1 MRRSPPSCVLAL
13 LVCSCGSGNAASTGS
28 SDAASPQADS
38 APDASGAD
46 TSVDASAIDASAAVD
61 APADAPTPP
70 RDASSADG
78 GMPSCGVPFAAS
90 GPWCTPLPASP
101 PLASNSAAIVAN
113 IQTDETNNYG
123 TFAINTDSYSSPIYT
138 VAAGTPPTNWSFDDC
153 QNKGSL
159 PPDFAPVLM
168 NVPTEPGMVQ
178 SMGTDGEITIYDP
191 SADQEWEFWVAS
203 QTSQASGQ
211 WSACWGGTIQH
222 VSTNPGIFPSGLGAT
237 ASGLPLL
244 GFLIRIGELQA
255 GVIRHT
261 LDISTVR
268 TQAGVFS
275 WPANRTDGNTADAD
289 ILMEGQRVRLDP
301 TFDVTTLPNPA
312 ERTIAK
318 AMQDYGMILTDTSG
332 AVDIQ
337 AEDPRP
343 YMAAHNTT
351 TNPYDALFA
360 GAPSYSVLKDI
371 PLARLQVLAKD
382 YGM

>member
-1 MRRSPPSCVLAL
+1 MGTRCLLAL
-13 LVCSCGSGNAASTGS
+13 LVCSCGSGGAASTGS
-28 SDAASPQADS
+28 SDAASPPADS
-38 APDASGAD
+38 ALDASGG
-46 TSVDASAIDASAAVD
+46 
-61 APADAPTPP
+61 ADAAAGDSSATMDAHADGTTPP
-70 RDASSADG
+70 KDASSGADG
-78 GMPSCGVPFAAS
+78 SAPSCGVPFASS
-90 GPWCTPLPASP
+90 GPWCTPLPSSA
-101 PLASNSAAIVAN
+101 PLASNSAAVVAN
-113 IQTDETNNYG
+113 IEADEKNNYG
-123 TFAINTDSYSSPIYT
+123 TFAINTDTYSSPIYT
-138 VAAGTPPTNWSFDDC
+138 VPASTPATNWSFDDC

-159 PPDFAPVLM
+159 PSNFAPVLM
-168 NVPTEPGMVQ
+168 GVPTAPGMVQ

-191 SADQEWEFWVAS
+191 TTDEEWEFWVAS
-203 QTSQASGQ
+203 QTGGQ

-244 GFLIRIGELQA
+244 GFLIRIDELQA

-261 LDISTVR
+261 LNIETVR

-275 WPANRTDGNTADAD
+275 WPANRTDGNTANAD

-332 AVDIQ
+332 AVTMQ

-351 TNPYDALFA
+351 TNPYDAIFA
-360 GAPSYSVLKDI
+360 GRQSYAVLQDI
-371 PLARLQVLAKD
+371 PLSRLQVLAKD

>member
-1 MRRSPPSCVLAL
+1 VVAPRTLLAL
-13 LVCSCGSGNAASTGS
+13 LVCSCGSSSAASTGS
-28 SDAASPQADS
+28 SDAASPPEDS
-38 APDASGAD
+38 ALDASPGDASAGDSGPTLDAHADGPTPAKDASGAD
-46 TSVDASAIDASAAVD
+46 GSA
-61 APADAPTPP
+61 
-70 RDASSADG
+70 
-78 GMPSCGVPFAAS
+78 PSCTVPFAAS

-101 PLASNSAAIVAN
+101 PLASNSAAVVAN
-113 IQTDETNNYG
+113 IQTDVKNNYG
-123 TFAINTDSYSSPIYT
+123 TFSINTDAYSSPIYT
-138 VAAGTPPTNWSFDDC
+138 VPAGTPATNWSFDDC

-159 PPDFAPVLM
+159 PPSFAPVLM
-168 NVPTEPGMVQ
+168 NVPTELGMVQ

-203 QTSQASGQ
+203 QTSGQ

-244 GFLIRIGELQA
+244 GFVIRIDELQA

-261 LDISTVR
+261 INIETVR
-268 TQAGVFS
+268 TQASVFS

-301 TFDVTTLPNPA
+301 TFDVATLPNPA
-312 ERTIAK
+312 ERIIAK

-332 AVDIQ
+332 AVTMQ

-351 TNPYDALFA
+351 TNPYDAIFA
-360 GAPSYSVLKDI
+360 GTPSYSVLQDI
-371 PLARLQVLAKD
+371 PLSRLQVLAKD
-382 YGM
+382 FGM

>member
-1 MRRSPPSCVLAL
+1 MAPRPGSVLFLAL
-13 LVCSCGSGNAASTGS
+13 LVGACGSSSAASTPS
-28 SDAASPQADS
+28 SDAAAPPEDS
-38 APDASGAD
+38 SLDASGGG
-46 TSVDASAIDASAAVD
+46 DASEKDSGATMDAHADGSSSPHDAS
-61 APADAPTPP
+61 T
-70 RDASSADG
+70 
-78 GMPSCGVPFAAS
+78 PSCTVPFAPT

-101 PLASNSAAIVAN
+101 PPPLAANSAAVVAN
-113 IQTDETNNYG
+113 IQTDVKNNYG
-123 TFAINTDSYSSPIYT
+123 TFAINTDTYSSPIYT
-138 VAAGTPPTNWSFDDC
+138 VPSGTPTTNWSFDDC

-159 PPDFAPVLM
+159 PPNFAPVLM
-168 NVPTEPGMVQ
+168 NVPTQAGMVQ

-203 QTSQASGQ
+203 QTNGQ

-222 VSTNPGIFPSGLGAT
+222 VSADPGIFPSGLGAT

-244 GFLIRIGELQA
+244 GFLIRIDELQA

-261 LDISTVR
+261 LNIETVR

-312 ERTIAK
+312 ERVIAK

-332 AVDIQ
+332 AVSMQ

-360 GAPSYSVLKDI
+360 GAASYAVLQDI
-371 PLARLQVLAKD
+371 PLSRLQVLAKD

>member
-1 MRRSPPSCVLAL
+1 MAPMDARADAPKS
-13 LVCSCGSGNAASTGS
+13 SG
-28 SDAASPQADS
+28 
-38 APDASGAD
+38 DASGAD
-46 TSVDASAIDASAAVD
+46 
-61 APADAPTPP
+61 
-70 RDASSADG
+70 G
-78 GMPSCGVPFAAS
+78 GGTPSCNVPFAAS
-90 GPWCTPLPASP
+90 GPWCTPLTANP
-101 PLASNSAAIVAN
+101 PLAANSAAIVAN
-113 IQTDETNNYG
+113 IQTDEKNNYG
-123 TFAINTDSYSSPIYT
+123 TFAINTDTYSSPIYT
-138 VAAGTPPTNWSFDDC
+138 VPAGTPATNWSFDDC

-159 PPDFAPVLM
+159 PPNFAPVLM
-168 NVPTEPGMVQ
+168 NVPTGPGMVQ

-191 SADQEWEFWVAS
+191 KADQEWEFWVAS
-203 QTSQASGQ
+203 QANGQ

-222 VSTNPGIFPSGLGAT
+222 VSTDPGIFPSGLGAT

-244 GFLIRIGELQA
+244 GFVIRIDELQA

-261 LDISTVR
+261 LNIETVR

-275 WPANRTDGNTADAD
+275 WPANRTDGNTADPD

-332 AVDIQ
+332 AITMQ

-351 TNPYDALFA
+351 TNPYDAIFA
-360 GAPSYSVLKDI
+360 GAASYAVLQDI
-371 PLARLQVLAKD
+371 PLSRLQVLAKD